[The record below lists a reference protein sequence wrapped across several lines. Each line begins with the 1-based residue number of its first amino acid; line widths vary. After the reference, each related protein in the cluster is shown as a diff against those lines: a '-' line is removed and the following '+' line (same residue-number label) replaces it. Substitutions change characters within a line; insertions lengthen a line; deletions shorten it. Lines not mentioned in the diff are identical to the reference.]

1 MDRSLSNPLKFL
13 FLLAFLY
20 AATRYCRIQPIE
32 FPSFIA
38 FHFTDLLFIPMQL
51 TICLVTVRLVKRDKR
66 ICIPVFL
73 VFTITG
79 LMAVLFEWYL
89 PVYKGSLQQ
98 TADATDVL
106 MYFIGAVC
114 FLFIQ
119 SKWLSARQ

>member
-1 MDRSLSNPLKFL
+1 MDRSSSNSLKFL

-20 AATRYCRIQPIE
+20 TATRYYRIQAMEP
-32 FPSFIA
+32 PPFIA

-51 TICLVTVRLVKRDKR
+51 TICLVTVRLVKRDKQ

-73 VFTITG
+73 VLVVTG

-106 MYFIGAVC
+106 MYFIGAGL

-119 SKWLSARQ
+119 SKWLSSS